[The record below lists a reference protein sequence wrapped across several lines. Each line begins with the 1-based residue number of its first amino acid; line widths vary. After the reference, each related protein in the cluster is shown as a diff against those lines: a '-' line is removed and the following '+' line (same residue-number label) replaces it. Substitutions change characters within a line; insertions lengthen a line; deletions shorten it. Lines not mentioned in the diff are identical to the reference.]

1 MSSKTRLSNETG
13 FGKSLCR
20 LGRSRNIRSGQAKC
34 AVAGQRG
41 RRVVGARTIT
51 YHPQWGG
58 VSSQPCAGRVYGPKD
73 QHSLYPYSIGS
84 CTIGWVPYPA
94 AVYTLVLGHITE
106 DEKRKVGSCMQA
118 PSLQEVANLCLSK
131 HLPEYMLPH
140 A

>member
-51 YHPQWGG
+51 YHPQWEASLPNL
-58 VSSQPCAGRVYGPKD
+58 VLAGFMAQRI
-73 QHSLYPYSIGS
+73 STALYPYSIGS

-131 HLPEYMLPH
+131 HLPEY
-140 A
+140 

>member
-41 RRVVGARTIT
+41 RRVVA
-51 YHPQWGG
+51 GG
-58 VSSQPCAGRVYGPKD
+58 QLLFTLNGEASLPNLVLAGFMAQRI
-73 QHSLYPYSIGS
+73 STALYPYSIGS

-94 AVYTLVLGHITE
+94 AVYTLVLG
-106 DEKRKVGSCMQA
+106 
-118 PSLQEVANLCLSK
+118 
-131 HLPEYMLPH
+131 
-140 A
+140 